1 MADRGDRVRRRAGIA
16 RAAWPVAGRAA
27 RFEARP
33 ALAQPALAQPN
44 LAHADGQQL
53 RVRIR
58 QAVNDVKMM
67 PAAFRRPR
75 ARPGF

>member
-33 ALAQPALAQPN
+33 ALAQPALAQ
-44 LAHADGQQL
+44 ADGQQL